1 MKFWY
6 DSLKWCE
13 MKIVSLTLIMISMI
27 FIVCGDSEVDEPTYI
42 HGQAISVVQTNIRSM
57 LNNDCQRVL
66 DLYFLTSTNSNFDH
80 HNEVYLGNGIWEVK
94 IIPNPISLTGNSII
108 WTFNVFESS
117 NTASL
122 INRSGSLGS
131 CR

>member
-1 MKFWY
+1 
-6 DSLKWCE
+6 
-13 MKIVSLTLIMISMI
+13 MKILSLTLIMISMI

-57 LNNDCQRVL
+57 LNNDCEKVL
-66 DLYFLTSTNSNFDH
+66 DLYFLSQLSNYDL

-117 NTASL
+117 NTASI
-122 INRSGSLGS
+122 INRSGRWGS

>member
-1 MKFWY
+1 
-6 DSLKWCE
+6 
-13 MKIVSLTLIMISMI
+13 MKIMSLSLIGL
-27 FIVCGDSEVDEPTYI
+27 FVLVLFACGDSEVINTPVDEPSYI
-42 HGQAISVVQTNIRSM
+42 PGQAISVVQTNIRSM
-57 LNNDCQRVL
+57 LNNDCEKVL
-66 DLYFLTSTNSNFDH
+66 DLYFLSQLSNYDL

-117 NTASL
+117 NTASI
-122 INRSGSLGS
+122 INRSGRWGS